1 MSIEAF
7 ELEYNKSRWL
17 APLGVFDALYDALL
31 RLPAK
36 GQKDYIT
43 LGCRDS
49 DVEICSATKHSRF
62 VKEPFAHT
70 EEQAKS
76 KLREKPGSMSCD
88 KCTNADLPAA
98 NDAVSESGAEKIA
111 PGSPVPLFAA
121 IGADAVRCLRENR
134 LCCCS
139 SICLPKETWEHHA
152 STALRPPPVLFA
164 AVAERRCRG
173 RDAGHLDQQA
183 KAWRLSER
191 CAGNELPIHADQEIR
206 QRRGTSNSRW
216 EQ

>member
-1 MSIEAF
+1 MGIEAF
-7 ELEYNKSRWL
+7 ELGSNKSRWL
-17 APLGVFDALYDALL
+17 APLGVFDALYDTLL

-49 DVEICSATKHSRF
+49 DVEICCATKHSRF

-70 EEQAKS
+70 EEQTKS

-98 NDAVSESGAEKIA
+98 HDAVSESGAEKIA

-121 IGADAVRCLRENR
+121 TEADAVRCLREIGYVVAPHTPPQGNLGASR
-134 LCCCS
+134 
-139 SICLPKETWEHHA
+139 
-152 STALRPPPVLFA
+152 STALRPPPVFFA

-183 KAWRLSER
+183 KAWRPSER
-191 CAGNELPIHADQEIR
+191 CASDELPIHADQEI
-206 QRRGTSNSRW
+206 
-216 EQ
+216 